1 MDVAAPPRASLARA
15 LALAVGL
22 WAQDGHTAGGQF
34 GVDDA
39 AILDAGM
46 CQIETW
52 GERADHAGSLLHAG
66 AACRVGAVELGLNAD
81 RIDPRDGGPITPI
94 GPQIKWAVGVDDRLS
109 VGLVALAA
117 WQGSTP
123 RYAGATLYAPLT
135 WRAAEV
141 LLLNVNIG
149 WDWVRG
155 VPSRGRAGIS
165 LEWQASA
172 EWTVIVERYG
182 QYGAEVA
189 RAGLRWQPSDVLAV
203 DLSRARGLGSRSGGS
218 WTLGAT
224 WTFDAPG
231 AGRRAR

>member
-1 MDVAAPPRASLARA
+1 MVILRAGYDKKSLAVIATIVAIGTASGVVWRDYVS
-15 LALAVGL
+15 LT
-22 WAQDGHTAGGQF
+22 WADF
-34 GVDDA
+34 DP
-39 AILDAGM
+39 
-46 CQIETW
+46 
-52 GERADHAGSLLHAG
+52 LLVF
-66 AACRVGAVELGLNAD
+66 CWLLM
-81 RIDPRDGGPITPI
+81 
-94 GPQIKWAVGVDDRLS
+94 
-109 VGLVALAA
+109 VALAA

-165 LEWQASA
+165 LEWQASP

-218 WTLGAT
+218 WALGAT